1 MSANRPDSDVI
12 RAADL
17 RRLLNS
23 MQKQRF
29 YRMVHAG
36 RFSHLEAT
44 GPSSVLGYTVYSR
57 RKVTAWIDN
66 QPFEPAEPKRVG
78 RATLQRRRSHVGD
91 RPTSS
96 TSTVMT
102 QFGNSGAAR

>member
-1 MSANRPDSDVI
+1 MAEKVPAHSALGRLVESGVI
-12 RAADL
+12 RASDL

-57 RKVTAWIDN
+57 HKVAAWIDGP
-66 QPFEPAEPKRVG
+66 QPAAAGYV
-78 RATLQRRRSHVGD
+78 T
-91 RPTSS
+91 
-96 TSTVMT
+96 
-102 QFGNSGAAR
+102 GARQ